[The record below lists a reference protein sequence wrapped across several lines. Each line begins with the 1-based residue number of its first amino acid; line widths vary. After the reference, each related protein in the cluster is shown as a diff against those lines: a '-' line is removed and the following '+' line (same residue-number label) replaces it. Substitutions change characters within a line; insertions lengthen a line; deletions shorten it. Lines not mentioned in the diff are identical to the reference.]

1 MTFRIPVTST
11 RLVTGAVLAVLVLS
25 SCSSADSTRQAGAVE
40 SASSV
45 PSGSSEPTAE
55 PTEEPTEEPST
66 DPGSGEPTPEESS
79 PSPAASS
86 DESDDEASPLVGAV
100 SGCTDAGN
108 WMSCMF
114 PRGDVK
120 LTDISLPGSH
130 DSATYSIN
138 SDGEFAWNCG
148 DNNSRKAP
156 AGVVT
161 RWARTQEVTPA
172 QAAAS
177 GVRYFDLRPF
187 FARDGSLR
195 TCHSYIG
202 ASMSDAVGKG
212 AFGGDNFV
220 NFVKSHPNEVFI
232 IDFNG
237 TFADQ
242 NDPGSPEHVKQL
254 KSWVADDLGDVVFGP
269 AHTQA
274 KNLSEVSL
282 AEMRK
287 AGRNVVVLGFGDL
300 VSGASEG
307 KGLLWDRNGNA
318 QGRNLYSCWTDDSDA
333 AKAWWASGEDRGSSQ
348 EAVMK
353 YIKRELD
360 CLKGAP
366 GKSVN
371 VLNFIVDTSC
381 PGNAVWCGGAWA
393 TGSGTVKVTKEYF
406 DPMVRALARR
416 VGQTGTPAVIMRDVA
431 HTSQN
436 KWIWDLNTGKES

>member
-1 MTFRIPVTST
+1 MTVRIPDTRT
-11 RLVTGAVLAVLVLS
+11 RLVVGAALTVLLLA
-25 SCSSADSTRQAGAVE
+25 SCSSADTGRQAGAVE

-45 PSGSSEPTAE
+45 PSGSSEPTPE
-55 PTEEPTEEPST
+55 PTAEPTEEPST
-66 DPGSGEPTPEESS
+66 SPGSGEPTSKESS
-79 PSPAASS
+79 PSPDASS
-86 DESDDEASPLVGAV
+86 DEFDDEESPLVGAV
-100 SGCTDAGN
+100 SGCTDGSN
-108 WMSCMF
+108 WMACLF

-120 LTDISLPGSH
+120 VTDVSFPGSH

-138 SDGEFAWNCG
+138 SDGEFAWYCG
-148 DNNSRKAP
+148 DNGARKAP
-156 AGVVT
+156 ASVVT
-161 RWARTQEVTPA
+161 NWARTQEVTPA

-202 ASMSDAVGKG
+202 ASMTSAVGKG
-212 AFGGDNFV
+212 GSGGDNFV

-237 TFADQ
+237 TFADD
-242 NDPGSPEHVKQL
+242 NRPGSTEHVNQL
-254 KSWVADDLGDVVFGP
+254 KSWVADELGDVVFGP
-269 AHTQA
+269 ANTQA
-274 KNLSEVSL
+274 KNLSQVSL

-287 AGRNVVVLGFGDL
+287 AGRNVIVLGFGDL
-300 VSGASEG
+300 VAGASEG

-353 YIKRELD
+353 YIQREIN

-366 GKSVN
+366 GGSIN

-381 PGNAVWCGGAWA
+381 PGDAVWCAGAWA
-393 TGSGTVKVTKEYF
+393 MGSGTVNVTKQYF

-431 HTSQN
+431 HTGQN
-436 KWIWDLNTGKES
+436 KWIWDLNTGKEK